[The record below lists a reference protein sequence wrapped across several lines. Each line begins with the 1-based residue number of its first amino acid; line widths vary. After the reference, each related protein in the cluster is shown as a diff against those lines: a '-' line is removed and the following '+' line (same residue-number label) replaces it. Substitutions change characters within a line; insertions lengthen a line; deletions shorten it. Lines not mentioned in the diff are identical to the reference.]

1 MPLNLVSPW
10 KIIGELLKLS
20 EASEE
25 TLGNSCISDWF
36 SPSFFETNFWFM
48 LAHWFCFFTLA

>member
-10 KIIGELLKLS
+10 KITVRELLKLS

-36 SPSFFETNFWFM
+36 SPSFFETNFWSAAY
-48 LAHWFCFFTLA
+48 LLFFTLA